1 MSTRRVQELKERIA
15 ENQRKHK
22 EAMEVERDK
31 RYEERRNFEKKLQ
44 EKQDFITHQ
53 ARQGR
58 ELIAIERRKSH
69 ALRSSLVQVSRP
81 TQDYY
86 DTIHVIIF

>member
-1 MSTRRVQELKERIA
+1 MTTRRVQELTERIT
-15 ENQRKHK
+15 ENQRQHK

-31 RYEERRNFEKKLQ
+31 RYEERRTFEKKLQ

-58 ELIAIERRKSH
+58 ELIGCVAS
-69 ALRSSLVQVSRP
+69 
-81 TQDYY
+81 
-86 DTIHVIIF
+86 